1 MKNIYYK
8 TIEKNLVNHTAA
20 KKHINILEIGCGEK
34 IYKKLF
40 KKFKYCGLDLPDS
53 KWIDNNDRPEIESK
67 LSNVNDFENFDLI
80 FSVATIYLL
89 DNEDIETLIKL
100 IFNLKKTKGKIL
112 IFDYKKKTIDKLGSK
127 QNDYETILRKTFN
140 GNFKLR
146 NIEWCSNNILKK
158 SVKEKLNINTSHIIE
173 INFEK

>member
-1 MKNIYYK
+1 M
-8 TIEKNLVNHTAA
+8 
-20 KKHINILEIGCGEK
+20 
-34 IYKKLF
+34 
-40 KKFKYCGLDLPDS
+40 PDS

-112 IFDYKKKTIDKLGSK
+112 IFDYKKKTIDKLGLNK
-127 QNDYETILRKTFN
+127 MIM
-140 GNFKLR
+140 KLY
-146 NIEWCSNNILKK
+146 
-158 SVKEKLNINTSHIIE
+158 
-173 INFEK
+173 